1 MGVPDFRQVLVSENL
16 QPALQ
21 NVHQI
26 AKADRS
32 PEALA
37 LGVCARDPNF
47 AALDAPLFDPDERAL
62 GQGATHPS
70 ATLLRAHHQIRDLGA
85 LDFDLD
91 GGGAVDSGG
100 TKAQQGTIALADE
113 DRRVGIAESRR
124 EQALDLCTRVGTQG
138 KERVH
143 GRVMLGERNPEG
155 RDPIEI
161 AWLRAANA
169 PAISFRDRG
178 LPQLASW

>member
-1 MGVPDFRQVLVSENL
+1 LHRFDFDRSLGVPDFRRVLVPENL

-26 AKADRS
+26 AKTDRS

-37 LGVCARDPNF
+37 LGVCARDPNL
-47 AALDAPLFDPDERAL
+47 AALDASLFHPGERAL
-62 GQGATHPS
+62 DQGATH
-70 ATLLRAHHQIRDLGA
+70 ATAALARTHHQIRDLGA

-113 DRRVGIAESRR
+113 DRGIGVAEGRR
-124 EQALDLCTRVGTQG
+124 EQAMNLCIRVGAQG
-138 KERVH
+138 K
-143 GRVMLGERNPEG
+143 
-155 RDPIEI
+155 
-161 AWLRAANA
+161 
-169 PAISFRDRG
+169 
-178 LPQLASW
+178 